1 MNTITIVL
9 ADDHAILREGVASL
23 IGGQEDM
30 KVVAVAEDGLQLLEQ
45 CRTMQP
51 DVAVI
56 DISMPKCTGLE
67 VLERVVAEC
76 PKTRVLVLT
85 MHDNQS
91 YARRVLASGGSGYI
105 VKRTAG
111 KELIKAIRE
120 VHAGRSYLQVSLSE
134 SGLSDL
140 VEQPKANMT
149 PATELLSP
157 RELQVLKLLALGYTN
172 KEVGAELEIATKSVD
187 TYRVRLQEKLALK
200 GRANL
205 VRYALDAG
213 LLQPASRGAG
223 AAEEGQ

>member
-1 MNTITIVL
+1 MNTISIVL

-30 KVVAVAEDGLQLLEQ
+30 KVVALAKDGLELLEQ
-45 CRTMQP
+45 CRTKQP

-56 DISMPKCTGLE
+56 DISMPNCTGLE
-67 VLERVVAEC
+67 VLERLVAEC
-76 PKTRVLVLT
+76 PNTRVLVLT

-105 VKRTAG
+105 VKMTAG

-120 VHAGRSYLQVSLSE
+120 VYAGRSYLQVSLSE

-140 VEQPKANMT
+140 VKLPETKGGPT
-149 PATELLSP
+149 TELLSP

-172 KEVGAELEIATKSVD
+172 KEVGSELEIATKSVD
-187 TYRVRLQEKLALK
+187 TYRVRLQENLALK

-205 VRYALDAG
+205 VRYALDTG
-213 LLQPASRGAG
+213 LLQPTGHGAG
-223 AAEEGQ
+223 EGG

>member
-1 MNTITIVL
+1 MKIITIVL

-30 KVVAVAEDGLQLLEQ
+30 KVVAVADDGHELLKQ
-45 CRTMQP
+45 CRTEQP

-56 DISMPKCTGLE
+56 DISMPNCTGLE
-67 VLERVVAEC
+67 VLERLVAEC

-85 MHDNQS
+85 MHDNQT
-91 YARRVLASGGSGYI
+91 YARKVLASGGSGYI

-140 VEQPKANMT
+140 VEEPKTKAKPQP
-149 PATELLSP
+149 PTELLSP

-172 KEVGAELEIATKSVD
+172 KEVASELEIATKSVD
-187 TYRVRLQEKLALK
+187 TYRVRLQEKLAIK
-200 GRANL
+200 GRASL

-213 LLQPASRGAG
+213 LLQSEKG
-223 AAEEGQ
+223 EL